1 VVSDDEPSWAAHE
14 FAIGSQVAGYRL
26 DEQIGRGG
34 MAVVYRA
41 QDPRLDR
48 PVALKILAPDLARDE
63 SFRQRFI
70 RESRAA
76 AAVDHPHI
84 IPVFGAGEA
93 AGVLFIA
100 MRYVEGGD
108 VGTLIDQAGPLPV
121 ARAVRIIAQ
130 VASALD
136 AAHARGLVH
145 RDIKPRNFLLDS
157 SDGADHVYLSDFGL
171 SKQALSSSHLTATG
185 QFLGTLDYVAPEQIE
200 SRPVDGRVDLYALA
214 CATFEMLSG
223 SPPFKREQRLAV
235 LWAQLSEPPP
245 ALTARRP
252 DLPPAV
258 DGVLAKAMAKSPD
271 DRYPRCLDFV
281 AALRDACGL
290 GTGDLGTGDT
300 PRIGTPSPGPAGPV
314 RGDGETVP
322 QAGPPGPGG
331 TEAGLAGVASASLAE
346 PPGDA
351 GPAQPGS
358 PPQLPGDAGPAQPAS
373 EPPGPPRPATEA
385 ARPAQ
390 LPGDAGPAQPDSPAR
405 PPDDAGPAQPDS
417 AAQPAGE
424 PAGPPRPATEAA
436 RRARPPREIIGPWTA
451 AGAGARG
458 AGTGGGAGA
467 GGGSWT
473 GWGAAAGTDPQG
485 GGREDQ
491 ATQPGRQTRPG
502 GREPSRSG
510 WPPGPPPLAPLT
522 PSGPPPGR
530 PRWRSPA
537 ALVVGCVAVLGLA
550 GGAYAVT
557 RGGGNTGTNT
567 NTAALSPPGCLASNA
582 SAPPLGNI
590 RTNLVRVPGQPW
602 AVVTAKGGWSFLTL
616 PSGSG
621 SSIAVMRDGSGL
633 SPSFVRSIA
642 VEGAPRGATITPDGR
657 YLLAGDNAG
666 AVVIDVAQAEQ
677 GGPNPIAGSL
687 TSPGGSGGD
696 QVRLTPDGR
705 FAFVTMQSSNTV
717 AVFNLQ
723 AAIASGFGSS
733 HFVGTVPLGLGPV
746 GMSVS
751 PDGRWLYATTSN
763 RSKHSEQGGLS
774 VIDVRRAETN
784 PASALKATVSAGCV
798 PIRVITTHSGQ
809 YVWVTARDSNM
820 LLAFS
825 SAKLLSDP
833 RRALIARVRVGQG
846 PIGLTPYHNDRIIV
860 ADSNLHTRKGATA
873 NLGVVDASAALAG
886 KPALLGVIH
895 AGLLPR
901 QFAMEPGSTTLL
913 VTNSTSQQL
922 QAVDIGNLP

>member
-1 VVSDDEPSWAAHE
+1 VLSDDEPSWAAHE

-34 MAVVYRA
+34 MAIVYRA

-145 RDIKPRNFLLDS
+145 RDIKPGNFLLDS

-200 SRPVDGRVDLYALA
+200 SRPLDGRVDLYALA
-214 CATFEMLSG
+214 CAAFEMLSG

-245 ALTARRP
+245 ALTPRRP

-258 DGVLAKAMAKSPD
+258 DEVLAKAMAKSPD
-271 DRYPRCLDFV
+271 DRYPRCLDFA

-290 GTGDLGTGDT
+290 GTGDLGTGD
-300 PRIGTPSPGPAGPV
+300 R
-314 RGDGETVP
+314 ETVP
-322 QAGPPGPGG
+322 PAEAPGPVE
-331 TEAGLAGVASASLAE
+331 TEE

-351 GPAQPGS
+351 GPTQP
-358 PPQLPGDAGPAQPAS
+358 
-373 EPPGPPRPATEA
+373 T
-385 ARPAQ
+385 
-390 LPGDAGPAQPDSPAR
+390 
-405 PPDDAGPAQPDS
+405 
-417 AAQPAGE
+417 GE

-436 RRARPPREIIGPWTA
+436 RPARRPREIIGPWTA

-458 AGTGGGAGA
+458 TGAGGGAGAGGTGAGGGAGA
-467 GGGSWT
+467 GGGGWT
-473 GWGAAAGTDPQG
+473 GWGAAAGTDPQA

-491 ATQPGRQTRPG
+491 ATQPGSQIRRG
-502 GREPSRSG
+502 EREPSRSG
-510 WPPGPPPLAPLT
+510 WPPGPPPPAP
-522 PSGPPPGR
+522 PAGSGPPGRPPGR

-537 ALVVGCVAVLGLA
+537 ALAVGCVAVLGLA
-550 GGAYAVT
+550 GGAYAVS
-557 RGGGNTGTNT
+557 RGGGGTT
-567 NTAALSPPGCLASNA
+567 SSARTVALSPPGCLASNV

-602 AVVTAKGGWSFLTL
+602 AVVTAKGRWSFLTL
-616 PSGSG
+616 PGRSG
-621 SSIAVMRDGSGL
+621 SSIAVMQDGTGL

-642 VEGAPRGATITPDGR
+642 VDGTPRGATLTPDGR
-657 YLLAGDNAG
+657 YLLAGDNRG

-687 TSPGGSGGD
+687 TTPADSGGD
-696 QVRLTPDGR
+696 QVRVTPDGR

-733 HFVGTVPLGLGPV
+733 HFVGTVPVGLGPV

-763 RSKHSEQGGLS
+763 RSKNSEQGGLS
-774 VIDVRRAETN
+774 VIDVHRAETN
-784 PASALKATVSAGCV
+784 PATALKATVSAGCV
-798 PIRVITTHSGQ
+798 PIRVITTHAGQ

-825 SAKLLSDP
+825 AAKLLSDP
-833 RRALIARVRVGQG
+833 RHALIARVRVGQG
-846 PIGLTPYHNDRIIV
+846 PIGLTPYHSDRIIV

-886 KPALLGVIH
+886 KPALLGVIQ

-901 QFAMEPGSTTLL
+901 QFAMEPDSTTLL